1 MWDWENPLFPYGL
14 FQTFAE
20 VNQMIPSLC
29 MNLYDIRQYIYE
41 FMVFSDIKNVRYIAK
56 LLLQQNKMIFQ
67 LEEAIHAMYS
77 R

>member
-1 MWDWENPLFPYGL
+1 
-14 FQTFAE
+14 
-20 VNQMIPSLC
+20 MIPSLC

-41 FMVFSDIKNVRYIAK
+41 FMVFSDIRNVRYIAK
-56 LLLQQNKMIFQ
+56 LLLQQNEMIFQ